1 MVYHSRLYI
10 FDYKTFR
17 MSFKTNKETD
27 YTLIKFSTDKLDAIV
42 APDLKS
48 ELVLISKEGA
58 KNILIDLES
67 VKYCDSSGL
76 SALLTGH
83 RLCKDVGGSFVLS
96 SIQPAVE
103 KLITISQL
111 NSILNI
117 KTTSQ
122 EAIDSVFVDEIERN
136 LGSE

>member
-1 MVYHSRLYI
+1 
-10 FDYKTFR
+10 
-17 MSFKTNKETD
+17 MSFKIDQQDN

-48 ELVLISKEGA
+48 ELVLINKQGT

-83 RLCKDVGGSFVLS
+83 RICKEGNGSFILS

-111 NSILNI
+111 DSILNI
-117 KTTSQ
+117 KSTAQ
-122 EAIDSVFVDEIERN
+122 EAIDTAFVDDIERN
-136 LGSE
+136 LGAE